1 MCLCSRRSFLVAAG
15 AAFAVGCADAAPAD
29 PHREFIAAA
38 FKMRDDAV
46 KAGDQAYGAVVVKD
60 GRIVG
65 EGVNRVVPTG
75 DPTAHAEIVAI
86 RAACEATGSHVL
98 DGAVLYTSCEPCP
111 MCLGAA
117 WWARVKEIVY
127 ANNRADAAAIGF
139 DDDAIY
145 QEVAAPLHRRTL
157 PIRRLGAA
165 EALEV
170 FRSWHAKPDKVP
182 Y

>member
-1 MCLCSRRSFLVAAG
+1 MAEADELRFMRRAIELSAS
-15 AAFAVGCADAAPAD
+15 CANTDEGP
-29 PHREFIAAA
+29 F
-38 FKMRDDAV
+38 
-46 KAGDQAYGAVVVKD
+46 GAVVVKD

-65 EGVNRVVPTG
+65 EGVNQVVPSG
-75 DPTAHAEIVAI
+75 DPTAHAEVVAI
-86 RAACEATGSHVL
+86 RNACKVLGSHVL
-98 DGAVLYTSCEPCP
+98 DGAVVYTSCEPCP

-127 ANNRADAAAIGF
+127 ANSREDAAAIGF

-145 QEVAAPLHRRTL
+145 REIASPLDRRTL

-170 FRSWHAKPDKVP
+170 FKLWHAKPNRVR

>member
-1 MCLCSRRSFLVAAG
+1 MDDMTFMRRAIELSRA
-15 AAFAVGCADAAPAD
+15 CANSDEGP
-29 PHREFIAAA
+29 F
-38 FKMRDDAV
+38 
-46 KAGDQAYGAVVVKD
+46 GAVVVRD
-60 GRIVG
+60 GKIIG

-75 DPTAHAEIVAI
+75 DATAHAEIVAI
-86 RAACEATGSHVL
+86 RAACQAIGSHVL
-98 DGAVLYTSCEPCP
+98 DRAVIYTSCEPCP

-117 WWARVKEIVY
+117 WWARVAEIVY
-127 ANNRADAAAIGF
+127 ANTREDAAAIGF

-145 QEVAAPLHRRTL
+145 REVASPLDQRTL

-170 FRSWHAKPDKVP
+170 FKLWHSKPDRVP

>member
-1 MCLCSRRSFLVAAG
+1 MNDLTFMRRAIELSASCAG
-15 AAFAVGCADAAPAD
+15 TDEGPF
-29 PHREFIAAA
+29 
-38 FKMRDDAV
+38 
-46 KAGDQAYGAVVVKD
+46 GAVVVKD

-65 EGVNRVVPTG
+65 EGVNQVVPTG

-86 RAACEATGSHVL
+86 RAACEALDTHVL

-127 ANNRADAAAIGF
+127 GNDRADAAAIGF

-145 QEVAAPLHRRTL
+145 EEVAAPLDARKLPLRRV
-157 PIRRLGAA
+157 GAD

-170 FRSWHAKPDKVP
+170 FKAWFAKPDKVP

>member
-1 MCLCSRRSFLVAAG
+1 MNDIAFMRRAIELSAQ
-15 AAFAVGCADAAPAD
+15 CAQSDEGP
-29 PHREFIAAA
+29 F
-38 FKMRDDAV
+38 
-46 KAGDQAYGAVVVKD
+46 GAVVVKD
-60 GRIVG
+60 GKIVG
-65 EGVNRVVPTG
+65 EGVNQVVPTG
-75 DPTAHAEIVAI
+75 DPTAHAEVVAL
-86 RAACEATGSHVL
+86 RAACQATGSHVL

-127 ANNRADAAAIGF
+127 ANDRADAAAIGF

-145 QEVAAPLHRRTL
+145 DEVAAPLDRRKL

-170 FRSWHAKPDKVP
+170 FKLWHAKPDKVP